1 MIKPDK
7 DHKFRIRFRTRDG
20 QLVQDRRGDPTI
32 WFYNGRLSEEFAKIS
47 LEADCREKGVKLVSF
62 TADKDTGIDAI
73 VTWYL

>member
-47 LEADCREKGVKLVSF
+47 LEADC
-62 TADKDTGIDAI
+62 
-73 VTWYL
+73 